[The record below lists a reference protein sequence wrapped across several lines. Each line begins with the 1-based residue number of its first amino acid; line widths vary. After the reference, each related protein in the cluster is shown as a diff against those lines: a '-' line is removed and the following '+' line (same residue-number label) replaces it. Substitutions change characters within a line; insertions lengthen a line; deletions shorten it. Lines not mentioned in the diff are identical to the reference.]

1 MRLVQDVLSK
11 FTMVPSSKSK
21 STVINSKLEEE
32 MSIQKL
38 KKDNTFYET
47 VSCLLDDGCVIDDK
61 EVKTAISHMLNSIYE
76 STDNTK
82 LENDIP
88 MLVCVVAKRF
98 FMTYTIHHIVKFLLV
113 AIYEGSHNLYIH

>member
-11 FTMVPSSKSK
+11 FTMVPSYKSK
-21 STVINSKLEEE
+21 STVIKNKIEEE
-32 MSIQKL
+32 MSIRKL

-76 STDNTK
+76 STDNSK

>member
-11 FTMVPSSKSK
+11 FTMVPSPKSK

-76 STDNTK
+76 STDNTN